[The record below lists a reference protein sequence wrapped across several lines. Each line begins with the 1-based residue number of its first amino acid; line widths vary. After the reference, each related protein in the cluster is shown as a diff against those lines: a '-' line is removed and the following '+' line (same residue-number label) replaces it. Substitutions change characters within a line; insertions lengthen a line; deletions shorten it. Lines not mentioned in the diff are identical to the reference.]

1 MKHAAKV
8 ALATLVF
15 AYAGWLGSLSANAAI
30 TDPQKAFLHGLRWT
44 DRYNPD
50 NKGVMQLKP
59 GGEALIHW
67 NGHTYWGH
75 WEKVDDYHVRTMWP
89 NGGPPGSI
97 WSLRETGDPASPY
110 VASSPEP

>member
-1 MKHAAKV
+1 MKYPAKV
-8 ALATLVF
+8 ALATLVL
-15 AYAGWLGSLSANAAI
+15 ACAGWLGSLSASALVTN
-30 TDPQKAFLHGLRWT
+30 PQTAFLHGLRWT
-44 DRYNPD
+44 ERNGD

-59 GGEALIHW
+59 RGEALIHW

-75 WEKVDDYHVRTMWP
+75 WEQVDEHHVRTMWE

-110 VASSPEP
+110 VASQREP